1 MRTTDACSPPHKV
14 ATPAGRSL
22 LIHAEHGFTLVEVL
36 AACALISIGV
46 AATLK
51 IFGVTDRSMLRSQH
65 SEVAVQQAQAELD
78 RMRTLPYGELALTA
92 PPSQSADP
100 RDPGVRVDGTALRIR
115 PDLSEDL
122 VLTPAAGEVARIDPA
137 PQAFAVGLGEATITG
152 HIYRYVTWRNES
164 CPFALCDGAQN
175 TKRLTVAALLDPEP
189 TGERRMP
196 LWFSTVVADPDA
208 APPGAQAPPGGGPGA
223 GDPVT
228 AESFFLYDTPCGQS
242 SRQTPAAAHPAHDTG
257 SVGASAAE
265 DSTCEN
271 PDPAREP
278 DLMGGTSPPGDRT
291 TPLFEYSNDLSG
303 GYDGGLTMLH
313 RGSTCASAYASSNA
327 ADTQAVN
334 KWSVH
339 SWSTQ
344 PFEQAFTLR
353 GLVTTSVFTTTVGGV
368 PAAGRLCA
376 TVIDRQT
383 TNGVPTD
390 RVLGTGVYDLST
402 WPTDVRRVTF
412 SFRLAQE
419 EIVPATHRLVFAL
432 HLRGESGCD
441 ISILYD
447 HPLYPSLLEVA
458 TSTPL

>member
-1 MRTTDACSPPHKV
+1 
-14 ATPAGRSL
+14 
-22 LIHAEHGFTLVEVL
+22 
-36 AACALISIGV
+36 
-46 AATLK
+46 
-51 IFGVTDRSMLRSQH
+51 
-65 SEVAVQQAQAELD
+65 
-78 RMRTLPYGELALTA
+78 LPYGELALTA
-92 PPSQSADP
+92 PPSPSADP
-100 RDPGVRVDGTALRIR
+100 KDPGFRVEGTALRIR
-115 PDLSEDL
+115 QDLSEDF
-122 VLTPAAGEVARIDPA
+122 VLTPAAGDTARIDPA
-137 PQAFAVGLGEATITG
+137 PQSFAVGLGEATITG
-152 HIYRYVTWRNES
+152 HLYRYVTWRNES

-189 TGERRMP
+189 TGERRSP

-208 APPGAQAPPGGGPGA
+208 APPGAQAPPGGGPG
-223 GDPVT
+223 GGEPVT

-242 SRQTPAAAHPAHDTG
+242 SRQTPSAAHATHDTG
-257 SVGASAAE
+257 SVGSSAAE

-313 RGSTCASAYASSNA
+313 RGNSCASGYASSDATNT
-327 ADTQAVN
+327 DAVN
-334 KWSVH
+334 KWAVH
-339 SWSTQ
+339 SWSSES
-344 PFEQAFTLR
+344 FEEPFTLR
-353 GLVTTSVFTTTVGGV
+353 GLITTSIFTTTVGSV
-368 PAAGRLCA
+368 PAAGRVCA

-419 EIVPATHRLVFAL
+419 EVVPATHRLVFAL
-432 HLRGESGCD
+432 QVRGESGCD